1 MVKLV
6 RMAVKVV
13 LPVSSL
19 SLFSRLTT
27 RMLFSRV
34 GEVVGVV
41 VVEVEETGVVHMA
54 KVVDTAL
61 VVLLLRGLRE
71 LTLLEKMAIL

>member
-1 MVKLV
+1 MV
-6 RMAVKVV
+6 VKVV

-19 SLFSRLTT
+19 NPFSRLPT
-27 RMLFSRV
+27 RMLFSQV

-71 LTLLEKMAIL
+71 LTLLVEMAML